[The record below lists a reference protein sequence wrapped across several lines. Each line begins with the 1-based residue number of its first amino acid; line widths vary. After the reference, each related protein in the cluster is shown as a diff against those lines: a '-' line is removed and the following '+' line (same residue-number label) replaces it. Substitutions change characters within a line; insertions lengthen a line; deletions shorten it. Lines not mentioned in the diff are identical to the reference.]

1 MSESR
6 GIWEGVEVHENGT
19 ISESDAR
26 RVRKRLRIL
35 IIADMQN
42 LSLVL
47 SEAEKL
53 QDKLANLA
61 TMEFAVE
68 DLTYREIKA
77 AFDVLVGKEDQDV
90 HT

>member
-1 MSESR
+1 MTKAH
-6 GIWEGVEVHENGT
+6 GIWNGVKVQENGT
-19 ISESDAR
+19 ISEADAR

-47 SEAEKL
+47 AEAEKL
-53 QDKLANLA
+53 QDKLSNLA

-68 DLTYREIKA
+68 DLTDAEMKA
-77 AFDVLVGKEDQDV
+77 ALDVLVADEDLNV